1 MTKRIVTDNQNELG
15 EWLCQRTKGQY
26 TPNNGMYIGLEDDG
40 VLCAVVGFDNYNG
53 ATISMH
59 VAGEGKKWLTR
70 DFLWFAFS
78 YPFEQLKVK
87 KVIGLVSSGNLDA
100 MKFDKHLGFV
110 EEAVIKDGCPDGD
123 LNFLTMTREQCKFL
137 SIRRP

>member
-1 MTKRIVTDNQNELG
+1 MAKKIITDRQPELG
-15 EWLCQRTKGQY
+15 KWLCDRTRGQY
-26 TPNNGMYIGLEDDG
+26 TPNNGMYIGLENDG
-40 VLCAVVGFDNYNG
+40 DLCAVVGFDNYNG

-59 VAGEGKKWLTR
+59 VAGKGKHWLNR
-70 DFLWFAFS
+70 DFLWFCFC

-87 KVIGLVSSGNLDA
+87 KILGLVSSNNLDA
-100 MKFDKHLGFV
+100 MRFDKHLGFV

-123 LNFLTMTREQCKFL
+123 LNILTMTRDQCKFL